1 MFLSTLV
8 LSALSLFPLVLGQ
21 SSSGH
26 GRYTSSVPF
35 TDAAL
40 GDGIQSIVSTLNN
53 GPNRT
58 HVLSKPIYGVNLGTW
73 LVFEPWMSP
82 GEWESMGGQVCDDC
96 STCRAS
102 EWSLATYLGQEK
114 TNEVFT
120 QHWETWF
127 TQTEVDEMVRLQL
140 NTVRI
145 PLGFWIVEGIVDR
158 SHEPYAQGGLQQL
171 IRGLEMLKAAN
182 IAVILD
188 HHALPGVATPLQMF
202 AGNCTTIVEFY
213 TDYNYQ
219 RAITWAAVMTYLSH
233 VHPAFSTVFA
243 IEAVNE
249 PIMDFTQTPDYGRYQ
264 TDFVVAVRA
273 VEIALGIVCDTS
285 VLTNTTLWQ
294 DPIVTQGLEAAVPII
309 IELTLELGLELPLL
323 ESFLPPF
330 NFGGLSSLL
339 NGRAAECLA
348 TNFMNRDW
356 QYSNDPSDPVA
367 NPADAAKG
375 PQVYDNH
382 LYFCYGG
389 VAPEATADSYLET
402 ICTIQRTQQSA
413 AIGDAPMFY
422 GEWSLCTNFDS
433 NNTFLQQWSDS
444 QKLIYGQSAG
454 WIFWSLKMANDSTS
468 APIQWSYI
476 DAVAAGVMTEDPA
489 AFFNPDICAP
499 YTS

>member
-1 MFLSTLV
+1 
-8 LSALSLFPLVLGQ
+8 
-21 SSSGH
+21 
-26 GRYTSSVPF
+26 
-35 TDAAL
+35 
-40 GDGIQSIVSTLNN
+40 
-53 GPNRT
+53 
-58 HVLSKPIYGVNLGTW
+58 
-73 LVFEPWMSP
+73 MSP

-96 STCRAS
+96 STCRGS

-114 TNEVFT
+114 TNEVFK

-158 SHEPYAQGGLQQL
+158 SHEPYAQGGLQQLARIHSDL

-249 PIMDFTQTPDYGRYQ
+249 PIMDFTQTPEYGRYQ
-264 TDFVVAVRA
+264 QDFVVAVRA
-273 VEIALGIVCDTS
+273 VEVALGIVCDVS
-285 VLTNTTLWQ
+285 ILTNTTLWE
-294 DPIVTQGLEAAVPII
+294 DPIVTNGLAAAIPII
-309 IELTLELGLELPLL
+309 LELTLELGLELPLL
-323 ESFLPPF
+323 ESFLPPL
-330 NFGGLSSLL
+330 NFGSLSQLL

-356 QYSNDPSDPVA
+356 QYSNDPSDPVV

-389 VAPEATADSYLET
+389 VAPEATAESYLET
-402 ICTIQRTQQSA
+402 ICNVQRTEQSA
-413 AIGDAPMFY
+413 AIGDAPMFF

-433 NNTFLQQWSDS
+433 DNAFLQQWSDS

-454 WIFWSLKMANDSTS
+454 WIFWSLKMANDSAS
-468 APIQWSYI
+468 SPIQWSYL
-476 DAVAAGVMTEDPA
+476 DAVAAGVMTEDPT